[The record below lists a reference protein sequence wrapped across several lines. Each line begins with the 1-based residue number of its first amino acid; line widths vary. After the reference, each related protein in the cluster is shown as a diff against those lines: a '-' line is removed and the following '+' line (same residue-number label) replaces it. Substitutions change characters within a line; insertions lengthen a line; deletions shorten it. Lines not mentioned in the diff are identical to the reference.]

1 MTATVLTVT
10 CELYNRFSCDGVTS
24 HRESPDL
31 RKRCE
36 RGDISFWIS
45 FHPVIPST
53 LLLCFTVPA
62 MNPPP
67 PKRTRDDGDAV
78 AASAVDGHGEDE
90 KDRLIAVLRSE
101 IALLR
106 DRDESYY
113 ASNDC
118 VRSRHTRGCI
128 PEAGSSA
135 RHVKERIVQTHELGA
150 LPSRGRP
157 SALELFRTVTDPTPV
172 RHVWQGHE
180 LISFVPFF
188 AFLRQTTSPA

>member
-1 MTATVLTVT
+1 
-10 CELYNRFSCDGVTS
+10 
-24 HRESPDL
+24 
-31 RKRCE
+31 
-36 RGDISFWIS
+36 
-45 FHPVIPST
+45 
-53 LLLCFTVPA
+53 

-67 PKRTRDDGDAV
+67 PKRTRDDGAAV
-78 AASAVDGHGEDE
+78 AVAAAASAVDGHGEDE

-150 LPSRGRP
+150 W
-157 SALELFRTVTDPTPV
+157 
-172 RHVWQGHE
+172 HN
-180 LISFVPFF
+180 
-188 AFLRQTTSPA
+188 LRSPAHLHCFER